1 MHCQRNKRNMKEEIE
16 KLKLRVIRIEQ
27 AIRQIQRMQALGLV
41 ENGVEEKIDEY
52 LDAILQARKEIK
64 RLETENEEGA

>member
-1 MHCQRNKRNMKEEIE
+1 MKEEIE

-52 LDAILQARKEIK
+52 LDTILQARKEIK

>member
-1 MHCQRNKRNMKEEIE
+1 MKEEIE

>member
-1 MHCQRNKRNMKEEIE
+1 MKEEIE

-41 ENGVEEKIDEY
+41 ENGVEEKINEY

>member
-1 MHCQRNKRNMKEEIE
+1 MKEEIE

-41 ENGVEEKIDEY
+41 EKGVEEKIDEY

>member
-1 MHCQRNKRNMKEEIE
+1 MKEEIE

-27 AIRQIQRMQALGLV
+27 AIRQIQRMQALGLI

>member
-1 MHCQRNKRNMKEEIE
+1 MKEEIE

-52 LDAILQARKEIK
+52 LDTILQARKEIK
-64 RLETENEEGA
+64 RFETENEEGA

>member
-1 MHCQRNKRNMKEEIE
+1 MKEEIE
-16 KLKLRVIRIEQ
+16 KLKLRVIRVEQ

>member
-1 MHCQRNKRNMKEEIE
+1 MKEEIE

-27 AIRQIQRMQALGLV
+27 AFRQIQRMQALGLV

>member
-1 MHCQRNKRNMKEEIE
+1 MKEEIE

-52 LDAILQARKEIK
+52 LDAILQARKENQAIGNRK
-64 RLETENEEGA
+64 RRGCVSIPLY

>member
-1 MHCQRNKRNMKEEIE
+1 MKEEIE

-52 LDAILQARKEIK
+52 LEAILQARKEIK